1 MVLSRAGDAKRER
14 IIQRCLEFDVIVLKI
29 IIARFK
35 SQAFYAHSVYKK
47 RKKCQKGNVSCFILI
62 LEISQ
67 LFPVWPLIH
76 FLYFFLLEL

>member
-1 MVLSRAGDAKRER
+1 MVLSRAGDAKKER

-47 RKKCQKGNVSCFILI
+47 RKKCQKGNVSCFILACCDG
-62 LEISQ
+62 
-67 LFPVWPLIH
+67 LI
-76 FLYFFLLEL
+76 